1 LKSRTRVKTLAYE
14 TIIAN
19 ARFFENDIK
28 KVPKM
33 ALTVGVATIM
43 DSREVLIIVT
53 GAHKAFALE
62 KCIENGVNHMYTMS
76 AIQFHPRACIAC
88 DEDATAELRV
98 RTVKYFKGLEKVHSD
113 MLGKNFTG
121 HPDARDARK
130 DKETKETKE
139 TKENSQSSASSSS
152 SSASSSSSSTSSTS
166 KGKK

>member
-1 LKSRTRVKTLAYE
+1 
-14 TIIAN
+14 
-19 ARFFENDIK
+19 
-28 KVPKM
+28 M
-33 ALTVGVATIM
+33 ALTVGVGTIM

-76 AIQFHPRACIAC
+76 AIQLHPRACIAC

-121 HPDARDARK
+121 HPDARDTR
-130 DKETKETKE
+130 KETKEPQETKE
-139 TKENSQSSASSSS
+139 AKEAKEAKENSQSSSSLQ
-152 SSASSSSSSTSSTS
+152 SASSTSSSSIS
-166 KGKK
+166 KVK